1 MVELD
6 VDGALFDSA
15 AVWSAFWSVDAETH
29 GRAIERADRGERD
42 MALMVRITDLQHGG
56 VVRVYS
62 WWRLER
68 GGAVGCVAS
77 AGYLVAVSRPGPGRG
92 AAHDGR
98 SERNGFDAGDVAAFT
113 ARLHLASIAEL
124 PAQIVIVAATET
136 DAIKE

>member
-29 GRAIERADRGERD
+29 GRAIERAD
-42 MALMVRITDLQHGG
+42 HGG

-62 WWRLER
+62 WWRMER

-77 AGYLVAVSRPGPGRG
+77 AGYLVAVSPPGPGRG
-92 AAHDGR
+92 AAHDGL